1 MNEPTTTNKETAM
14 NIKTSYTVQ
23 GNTVMILSGI
33 SCVEVIDRSGKTI
46 SGNVI
51 HVAKIRTRAIGLLNR

>member
-1 MNEPTTTNKETAM
+1 MNESTTNKETAM

-23 GNTVMILSGI
+23 GDTVMILSGF
-33 SCVEVIDRSGKTI
+33 SCFEVIDRSGKTI

-51 HVAKIRTRAIGLLNR
+51 HVAKIRNRAIGLLNR